1 MSALPLMYNGHR
13 IGDRNEK
20 LHLTAMWKAAGSPE
34 TKRPNHWV
42 GSVQCQELCEVIAG
56 NSCNDLIQTVRGGN
70 GPGTWAHW
78 QIGIAYAK
86 YLDPAFHAWC
96 NEVVRQRMES
106 RGLPIQA
113 VQGAI
118 TLSPG
123 DLDRFAD
130 RIGSSAATVAGQ
142 IIVTAIEPRFDAINH
157 RMDRMEDAING
168 RKPPSQETIA
178 KHVRA
183 NWKLGGNCQ
192 CCGVNRVTNSD
203 GSRAPHTHL
212 DHFLQVGK
220 KDLQSTWIVCRDCN
234 LKKLP
239 KDRAGCRPAF
249 DAYQKRLIELYGREE
264 YFGSEKYQ
272 PGMFV

>member
-1 MSALPLMYNGHR
+1 MH
-13 IGDRNEK
+13 
-20 LHLTAMWKAAGSPE
+20 KAAGADPSKTPS
-34 TKRPNHWV
+34 KWL
-42 GSVQCQELCEVIAG
+42 GSAQAKEFIEFLLTIQ
-56 NSCNDLIQTVRGGN
+56 NSDSLIEATEGRGGN
-70 GPGTWAHW
+70 TWAHW
-78 QIGIAYAK
+78 QLGIAYAK
-86 YLDPAFHAWC
+86 YLSPEFHAWC

-106 RGLPIQA
+106 RGLPVQA

-168 RKPPSQETIA
+168 RKPPNQETIA
-178 KHVRA
+178 RHVRA

-249 DAYQKRLIELYGREE
+249 DAYQKRLIELFGREE
-264 YFGSEKYQ
+264 YFGAEKYQ
-272 PGMFV
+272 ARMFA